1 MQIITIIIG
10 LPGSGKT
17 TYIQNNFGDLY
28 NTIICDDYH
37 KSTPSRSHNFIDSL
51 YYSDLNKALSA
62 NKNIVLSDIA
72 WCKKDR
78 RDLLLYEID
87 KLIKELGVNPKIEFI
102 YFENNPTACKNNVIK
117 RGRNDRV
124 ERELEFI
131 DIWSKEY
138 FIPKNNKVVPVY
150 TV

>member
-1 MQIITIIIG
+1 MQTITIIIG

-17 TYIQNNFGDLY
+17 TYIKNNLSDLS
-28 NTIICDDYH
+28 NTMICDDYH
-37 KSTPSRSHNFIDSL
+37 KSTPSNSHNFIDSL
-51 YYSDLNKALSA
+51 YYSDLKKALST

-78 RDLLLYEID
+78 RDLLLSEINRIID
-87 KLIKELGVNPKIEFI
+87 ELRIDPQIEFI

-124 ERELEFI
+124 ERELGYI
-131 DIWSKEY
+131 DKWSKEY
-138 FIPKNNKVVPVY
+138 TIPNDCQIISIVN
-150 TV
+150 

>member
-1 MQIITIIIG
+1 MKILIMG

-17 TYIQNNFGDLY
+17 TYIKNNFSDLS
-28 NTIICDDYH
+28 NTMICDDYH
-37 KSTPSRSHNFIDSL
+37 KSTPSNSHDFIDSL
-51 YYSDLNKALSA
+51 YYSELNEALST

-78 RDLLLYEID
+78 RDLLLSEID
-87 KLIKELGVNPKIEFI
+87 KLIKELGVTPKIEFI
-102 YFENNPTACKNNVIK
+102 YFENNPTVCKNNVIK

-131 DIWSKEY
+131 DKWSKEY
-138 FIPKNNKVVPVY
+138 STPDGYQIISVTN
-150 TV
+150 